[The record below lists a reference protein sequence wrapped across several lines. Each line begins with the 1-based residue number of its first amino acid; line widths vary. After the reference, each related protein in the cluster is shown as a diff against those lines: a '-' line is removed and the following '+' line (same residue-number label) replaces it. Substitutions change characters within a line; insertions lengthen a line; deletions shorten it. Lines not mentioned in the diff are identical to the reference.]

1 MDLKPRV
8 VFMGTPELACA
19 SLQALLDCP
28 HLKIVGVATQPDR
41 SKGRDLKLTASPVKA
56 LALERSLPLLQ
67 PEKARDPQFLEA
79 LRELRPDLICV
90 AAFGQ
95 ILPLAI
101 LELPR
106 FGCLNVHTSLLPK
119 YRGAAPIQWA
129 LLNGDTQTGVTI
141 MKMDAG
147 LDTGP
152 ILAQESTPISDQDDA
167 ESLHNRLATLGARL
181 LARTIPAYLEQR
193 VAPSTQPAIGV
204 SYARKIIKQD
214 GLMDWRKP
222 ARELWNQVRGL
233 VPWPGAFTRLPAGAG
248 GLLKIW
254 RAQVAPADGP
264 PGEILRS
271 ENNALVVGC
280 GEKSLQIL
288 LLQREG
294 GRRLAPQQ
302 FLPGCPLPPG
312 KRLG

>member
-152 ILAQESTPISDQDDA
+152 ILAQESTPRVFTTDSPRWEPGFWRARYLPTSSNALRHQLNQPL
-167 ESLHNRLATLGARL
+167 ESATLAKSSSKTALWTGGNPHASFGIRSGGWF
-181 LARTIPAYLEQR
+181 PGQE
-193 VAPSTQPAIGV
+193 PSRACP
-204 SYARKIIKQD
+204 
-214 GLMDWRKP
+214 P
-222 ARELWNQVRGL
+222 AR
-233 VPWPGAFTRLPAGAG
+233 
-248 GLLKIW
+248 
-254 RAQVAPADGP
+254 AD
-264 PGEILRS
+264 
-271 ENNALVVGC
+271 C
-280 GEKSLQIL
+280 
-288 LLQREG
+288 
-294 GRRLAPQQ
+294 
-302 FLPGCPLPPG
+302 
-312 KRLG
+312 